1 MSARALLSA
10 LPVLLNK
17 QDQEQKYRTYVTDA
31 LKTITENTS
40 KYAGGNYMKIRYYD
54 IENPRPAETRS
65 GKEII
70 DQMKAKIARIGGE
83 TAESV

>member
-1 MSARALLSA
+1 MRALLSV

-17 QDQEQKYRTYVTDA
+17 QDQEQKFRTYVTDA
-31 LKTITENTS
+31 LKTITENTA
-40 KYAGGNYMKIRYYD
+40 KYAGGNYMKVRYYD